1 MTTFTNPVFESVK
14 QWVKSE
20 NSNTALKDY
29 CYKMEKNK
37 LWELT
42 KKS

>member
-14 QWVKSE
+14 QWVKPE

-29 CYKMEKNK
+29 CYKM
-37 LWELT
+37 
-42 KKS
+42 KKINFGN